1 MGVEFRACAAFAF
14 VFQSMP
20 GTPYFICW
28 FWMCIDS
35 LQQIGVVW
43 QFSEGRYSPLRSRW
57 SASSF
62 HGRLVARCARP
73 SRPAFA
79 LAETC
84 ELWLEPPQVHFFRVI
99 QYHQRRKTVL
109 WEAP

>member
-1 MGVEFRACAAFAF
+1 MGCHNVEFHACAAFAF
-14 VFQSMP
+14 VFQFMP
-20 GTPYFICW
+20 GTFG
-28 FWMCIDS
+28 MCIDA
-35 LQQIGVVW
+35 LQQIGVAW

-73 SRPAFA
+73 SRRAFA